1 MKSCQGKPTVPTGL
15 TTVEP
20 SLGAELRRGA
30 LAAASLRA
38 GVVPFAVVL
47 AVGREVQRGGD
58 VGRGSG

>member
-1 MKSCQGKPTVPTGL
+1 MPTGL